1 MALGSAISG
10 IAQAVQQSDYGG
22 QLISGGIGQIFAG
35 ANARRQWRFRQK
47 EMKLQQQYALEQM
60 AKNAELS
67 YANWQKQ
74 FDYENEYNLPTAVMD
89 RYRQAGITPASVL
102 GSSGV
107 GVNATMSGGSAPS
120 FGASG
125 PSSSF
130 TQPAAY
136 AGDPTASALNEM
148 NRSAVNRNDAA
159 ADRDNAEAGK
169 LRGDTHSQEYRKAAD
184 ELDLLIKDKET
195 RSMDDRHAIDVA
207 QSRILRNNAELSDWT
222 LGGSI
227 DAVIASQQM
236 TIEECKRSRV
246 LTPFYSSILNGQI
259 VLQTAQAYYYGS
271 SGSYFSELADLTAL
285 DVQQLAK
292 EIDNN
297 WTKRYEITLPDG
309 RKERWSMQDF
319 MNVTQQ
325 NRTTASFYEPEE
337 ARGKAQQSI
346 EWKRREI
353 FNALVGILGQGIIAR
368 GLRGRG
374 RAGTTTTD
382 MGNTYENV
390 RRYNSKGEYIGGTRV
405 TRGQIT
411 PGKTYTEKY

>member
-1 MALGSAISG
+1 MAIGSAISG

-35 ANARRQWRFRQK
+35 ANARRQWRYRQK

-67 YANWQKQ
+67 YVNWQKQ
-74 FDYENEYNLPTAVMD
+74 FDYENEYNLPASVME
-89 RYRQAGITPASVL
+89 RYRQAGITPAAVL

-136 AGDPTASALNEM
+136 AGDPTAFALNEM
-148 NRSAVNRNDAA
+148 NRSAIKRNDAA
-159 ADRDNAEAGK
+159 AARDTAEAGK

-184 ELDLLIKDKET
+184 ELDLLIKDKEK

-236 TIEECKRSRV
+236 TIEEAKRSRM
-246 LTPFYSSILNGQI
+246 LTPAYSAILNGQI
-259 VLQTAQAYYYGS
+259 VLQIAQAYYYGS
-271 SGSYFSELADLTAL
+271 NGSYFSELADLTAL
-285 DVQQLAK
+285 EVQQFAK

-325 NRTTASFYEPEE
+325 NRAIASFYEPEE
-337 ARGKAQQSI
+337 ARGNAQQSV

-374 RAGTTTTD
+374 QTGTTTTD

-390 RRYNSKGEYIGGTRV
+390 RRYNAKGEYIGGTRV
-405 TRGQIT
+405 TRGQVT

>member
-1 MALGSAISG
+1 MAIGSAISG
-10 IAQAVQQSDYGG
+10 IAQAVQRSDYGG

-35 ANARRQWRFRQK
+35 ANARRQWRYRKK

-67 YANWQKQ
+67 YNNWQKQ
-74 FDYENEYNLPTAVMD
+74 FDYENEYNLPTSVME
-89 RYRQAGITPASVL
+89 RYRQAGITPAAVL

-120 FGASG
+120 FGNSG

-148 NRSAVNRNDAA
+148 NRSAIDRNDAA
-159 ADRDNAEAGK
+159 ANRDDAEADK
-169 LRGDTHSQEYRKAAD
+169 LRGETHSAEYRKA
-184 ELDLLIKDKET
+184 
-195 RSMDDRHAIDVA
+195 MDDLQLQISQKEVRSADDKHVIDSA
-207 QSRILRNNAELSDWT
+207 LGTIYRNNAEISDWT
-222 LGGSI
+222 LGGAI
-227 DAVIASQQM
+227 DAVIASQQS
-236 TIEECKRSRV
+236 TIEESKRSRA
-246 LTPFYSSILNGQI
+246 LTPVYSDILNGQLA
-259 VLQTAQAYYYGS
+259 LQTAQAYYYASNGA
-271 SGSYFSELADLTAL
+271 YFKELAELTQYEVL
-285 DVQQLAK
+285 QLSQ
-292 EIDNN
+292 EIANQ
-297 WTKRYEITLPDG
+297 WTKKFEVTLPDG
-309 RKERWSMQDF
+309 SKERWSMQDF
-319 MNVTQQ
+319 MNQTEQ
-325 NRTTASFYEPEE
+325 NRTTASFYAPEE

-353 FNALVGILGQGIIAR
+353 FNALVGILGQAVLAR

-374 RAGTTTTD
+374 QTGTTTTD

-390 RRYNSKGEYIGGTRV
+390 RRYNAKGEYIGGTRV
-405 TRGQIT
+405 TRGQVT